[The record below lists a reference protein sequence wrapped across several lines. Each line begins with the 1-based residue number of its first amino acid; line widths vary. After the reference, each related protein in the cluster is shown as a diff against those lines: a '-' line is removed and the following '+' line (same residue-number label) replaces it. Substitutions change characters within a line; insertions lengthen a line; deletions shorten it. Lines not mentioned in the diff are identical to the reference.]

1 VGNGVRGDKSL
12 VINNLLGACVFDV
25 RVGSVV
31 PEMESAWGGERVGGV
46 ALASETDLLTCI
58 I

>member
-1 VGNGVRGDKSL
+1 MRGDKSL